1 MARELEPYQN
11 IERSIIKKFR
21 KEIWRPFI
29 EAVQRYEL
37 VNEGDKIAVC
47 ISGGKDSMLMAKL
60 MQELQRHSKVKF
72 ELVFLVMDPGYNEIN
87 RQKIESNAELLHI
100 PITVFETDVFAVA
113 NTSEKKSVL
122 SMCTHAPGL
131 FIQQGTGAWL
141 QQNCPGTSFQ

>member
-60 MQELQRHSKVKF
+60 MQELQRHS
-72 ELVFLVMDPGYNEIN
+72 
-87 RQKIESNAELLHI
+87 
-100 PITVFETDVFAVA
+100 
-113 NTSEKKSVL
+113 
-122 SMCTHAPGL
+122 
-131 FIQQGTGAWL
+131 
-141 QQNCPGTSFQ
+141 

>member
-47 ISGGKDSMLMAKL
+47 ILFGKD
-60 MQELQRHSKVKF
+60 
-72 ELVFLVMDPGYNEIN
+72 
-87 RQKIESNAELLHI
+87 
-100 PITVFETDVFAVA
+100 
-113 NTSEKKSVL
+113 
-122 SMCTHAPGL
+122 
-131 FIQQGTGAWL
+131 
-141 QQNCPGTSFQ
+141 

>member
-1 MARELEPYQN
+1 MAKELEPYQN

-72 ELVFLVMDPGYNEIN
+72 ELVFLVMDPGYNVT
-87 RQKIESNAELLHI
+87 RCSRRMRRSSKAEAGSSCTLCPDGTIFSLALQSRWDEWYLTT
-100 PITVFETDVFAVA
+100 P
-113 NTSEKKSVL
+113 SEELGVSFLPL
-122 SMCTHAPGL
+122 SPMME
-131 FIQQGTGAWL
+131 
-141 QQNCPGTSFQ
+141 